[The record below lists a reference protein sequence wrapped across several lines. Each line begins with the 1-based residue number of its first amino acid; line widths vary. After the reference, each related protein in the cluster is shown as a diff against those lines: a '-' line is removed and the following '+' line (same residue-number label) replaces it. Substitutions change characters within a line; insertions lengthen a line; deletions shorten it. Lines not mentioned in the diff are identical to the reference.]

1 MEMVWMENKIKSFK
15 NKIQVAFYKEKK
27 TLKEKNFPSQCVFYH
42 EKKSLKFFLNP
53 HHKVYNHTALLRAF
67 LNVRSDR

>member
-42 EKKSLKFFLNP
+42 EKKKKFKILLKSTPQSLQP
-53 HHKVYNHTALLRAF
+53 HCIVESF
-67 LNVRSDR
+67 S